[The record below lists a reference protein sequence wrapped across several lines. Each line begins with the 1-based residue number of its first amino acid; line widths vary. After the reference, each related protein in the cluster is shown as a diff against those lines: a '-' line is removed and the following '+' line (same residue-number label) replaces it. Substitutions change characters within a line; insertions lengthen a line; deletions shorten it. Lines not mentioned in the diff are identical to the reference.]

1 MAIEFYEAGTETVG
15 EMTVALPERRFL
27 KRSEHPVITFSGTMA
42 SGGKGFSY
50 LSSSATELEC
60 ETEEV
65 VFFGSHGPVAKHIF
79 DAALLDGA
87 ELAVF
92 AEKETAS
99 FTETERIGGELVF
112 AEEYGGY
119 LRIAFVSDD

>member
-1 MAIEFYEAGTETVG
+1 
-15 EMTVALPERRFL
+15 
-27 KRSEHPVITFSGTMA
+27 
-42 SGGKGFSY
+42 
-50 LSSSATELEC
+50 
-60 ETEEV
+60 
-65 VFFGSHGPVAKHIF
+65 
-79 DAALLDGA
+79 LDGA

-119 LRIAFVSDD
+119 FRIAFVSDD